1 MKQLRRMKSMIALAL
16 NNIKKYYGG
25 TQIIDNMNFEVHEG
39 EKVGIVGRNG
49 CGKSTILKLIMGLE
63 AEYSGNII
71 IKKDSKLGYVDQLP
85 SYSEDFKVIDVLS
98 LAFNT
103 ENEILKNMK
112 KLEDIMANL
121 KEDELNKTL
130 KNYNDLQ
137 QSYEQIGGYETD
149 ERLSKICI
157 GLNITEDFKRRNFS
171 TLSGGEKTTI
181 LLAKVLLQK
190 SDILLL
196 DEPSNHLDLKSI
208 EWLEDFLKSYR
219 GAVLIVSHDRYFLD
233 RVVNKIIEVEN
244 MKSKTYLGGYSQ
256 YLEQK
261 EKDIELQLAEYN
273 VQQKKINAMEKSI
286 KDLRD
291 WGMRGD
297 NEKFFK
303 RAENIRKRL
312 EKIEKVDKPKLE
324 SHSMNL
330 NINVGQRSG
339 KDIIK
344 LEDGFKSFK
353 NKIILKDANLHFR
366 YGEKLA
372 LIGSNGCGKSTL
384 LKLLLKSLN
393 PQEESEDYVL
403 DSGKV
408 QIGTSLE
415 IGYLPQ
421 NVVFSNEEFSILE
434 CFREDIELPEG
445 KAREYLAKFLFF
457 GENVFKKVKNLS
469 GGERS
474 RLLLSK
480 LMFRKVNTLIL
491 DEPTNHLDI
500 ISREVLEG
508 TLKEFK
514 GSILFVSHDRYFIN
528 TICSRIVELK
538 DGALTS
544 YEGNYEYYKLKSNT
558 EPKNEKLTVKK
569 TEDRKI
575 YNKKIK
581 NKEKTNEKT
590 NEKKSVV
597 IEERIQELESK
608 INLIEK
614 EMGSCNEYSRLNEL
628 HILKEDINLEIED
641 LMEQWMQSF

>member
-1 MKQLRRMKSMIALAL
+1 MIALAL

-85 SYSEDFKVIDVLS
+85 SYNEDFKVIDVLS

-121 KEDELNKTL
+121 KEDELDKTL

-149 ERLSKICI
+149 EKLSKICI

-171 TLSGGEKTTI
+171 TLSGGEKTTV

-324 SHSMNL
+324 SRSMNL
-330 NINVGQRSG
+330 NINIGQRSG

-538 DGALTS
+538 DGVLTS
-544 YEGNYEYYKLKSNT
+544 YEGNYEYYKLKSNI
-558 EPKNEKLTVKK
+558 EPKNEKLIVKK
-569 TEDRKI
+569 TEDRNI

-581 NKEKTNEKT
+581 NKEKI
-590 NEKKSVV
+590 NEKKADV

-641 LMEQWMQSF
+641 LMKQWMQSF

>member
-1 MKQLRRMKSMIALAL
+1 MIALAL

-25 TQIIDNMNFEVHEG
+25 TQIIDNMSFEVHEG
-39 EKVGIVGRNG
+39 EKVGIVGKNG

-85 SYSEDFKVIDVLS
+85 SYNEDFKVIDVLN

-112 KLEDIMANL
+112 KLEDIMENI
-121 KEDELNKTL
+121 KEDELDKIL

-157 GLNITEDFKRRNFS
+157 GLNITEDFKQRNFS
-171 TLSGGEKTTI
+171 TLSGGEKTTV

-208 EWLEDFLKSYR
+208 EWLEDFLKNYK

-233 RVVNKIIEVEN
+233 RVVTKIIEVEN

-273 VQQKKINAMEKSI
+273 VQQKRINAMEKSI

-291 WGMRGD
+291 WGMKGD

-312 EKIEKVDKPKLE
+312 EKIERVDKPKLE
-324 SHSMNL
+324 NRSMNL
-330 NINVGQRSG
+330 NINTGQRSG
-339 KDIIK
+339 KDVIK
-344 LEDGFKSFK
+344 LEDGIKSFK
-353 NKIILKDANLHFR
+353 SKIILKDANLHFR

-372 LIGSNGCGKSTL
+372 LIGNNGCGKSTL
-384 LKLLLKSLN
+384 LKLLLKVLN
-393 PQEESEDYVL
+393 PQEESEDYIL

-500 ISREVLEG
+500 VSREVLED

-528 TICSRIVELK
+528 AICSRIVELK
-538 DGALTS
+538 DGVLTS

-569 TEDRKI
+569 NEDRKI

-581 NKEKTNEKT
+581 NKETT
-590 NEKKSVV
+590 NEKKAAV
-597 IEERIQELESK
+597 IEKRIQELESK

-641 LMEQWMQSF
+641 LMEQWVQIS

>member
-1 MKQLRRMKSMIALAL
+1 MIALAL

-25 TQIIDNMNFEVHEG
+25 TQIIDNMSFEVHEG
-39 EKVGIVGRNG
+39 EKVGIVGKNG

-85 SYSEDFKVIDVLS
+85 NYNEELKVIDVLS

-112 KLEDIMANL
+112 KLEEIMANL
-121 KEDELNKTL
+121 KEDELDKTL
-130 KNYNDLQ
+130 INYNDLQ
-137 QSYEQIGGYETD
+137 QSYEQIGGYEID
-149 ERLSKICI
+149 ERLSKVCI
-157 GLNITEDFKRRNFS
+157 GLNITEDFKQRSFS
-171 TLSGGEKTTI
+171 TLSGGEKTTV

-208 EWLEDFLKSYR
+208 EWLEDFLKNYK

-233 RVVNKIIEVEN
+233 RVVTKIIEVEN

-261 EKDIELQLAEYN
+261 EKDIELQLEAYN

-291 WGMRGD
+291 WGMKGD

-312 EKIEKVDKPKLE
+312 EKIEKVDRPKLE
-324 SHSMNL
+324 NRSMNL
-330 NINVGQRSG
+330 NINIGQRSG

-353 NKIILKDANLHFR
+353 NKAILKGANLHFR

-384 LKLLLKSLN
+384 LKLLLKALN

-421 NVVFSNEEFSILE
+421 NVAFSNEEFSILE

-500 ISREVLEG
+500 VSREVLED

-528 TICSRIVELK
+528 IICSRVVELK
-538 DGALTS
+538 DGVLTS
-544 YEGNYEYYKLKSNT
+544 YEGNYEYYKLKSNA
-558 EPKNEKLTVKK
+558 EPENEKLIVKK
-569 TEDRKI
+569 SEDKKI

-581 NKEKTNEKT
+581 NKEKI
-590 NEKKSVV
+590 NEKKAAV
-597 IEERIQELESK
+597 IEKRIQELESK

-628 HILKEDINLEIED
+628 HILKEDMNLEIED